1 MTGRVTAG
9 PQDSD
14 TGCSIAD
21 ISTTGVAPPPPT
33 QVALTGTVDFSDD
46 SSTVALRFTGGPG
59 TFTLPL
65 SGELTTPGP
74 PGFVEIIGYGSSEW
88 AAGQSSP
95 TSSGTLTLSRTSTGT
110 TGTIHGSVDAWL
122 APLRATNALSSH
134 PGHVELFGTLGA
146 REPMGRFELP
156 TNRLQGGCSTP
167 ELHRLGTRILPW
179 ELVPHCSDRG
189 LCGTLSLGTK
199 MAKGSTLT
207 STAGNHLLE
216 ALPDTERETL
226 MRQLRPAHLTV
237 KTVLFDPGQPIQF
250 VHFPVDGVISLVT
263 PLADGNI
270 VEVATIG
277 NEGIVG
283 VPLVPGGSL
292 AVRAISQVGGRT
304 LRLEAGEFF
313 RAVERLPAFRELVQ
327 KYVQALFGQIS
338 QAAACNRLH
347 SNEERLSRWL
357 LMSHD
362 RVGTDTFPITHEFLG
377 QMLGSRRATVTL
389 SAGLL
394 QSAGLIRYHRGRVT
408 IVDREGLE
416 SVSCECYGIIKAAL
430 DRVVSSTN

>member
-1 MTGRVTAG
+1 MGK
-9 PQDSD
+9 
-14 TGCSIAD
+14 
-21 ISTTGVAPPPPT
+21 
-33 QVALTGTVDFSDD
+33 
-46 SSTVALRFTGGPG
+46 
-59 TFTLPL
+59 
-65 SGELTTPGP
+65 
-74 PGFVEIIGYGSSEW
+74 GSSL
-88 AAGQSSP
+88 AAP
-95 TSSGTLTLSRTSTGT
+95 
-110 TGTIHGSVDAWL
+110 
-122 APLRATNALSSH
+122 
-134 PGHVELFGTLGA
+134 
-146 REPMGRFELP
+146 
-156 TNRLQGGCSTP
+156 
-167 ELHRLGTRILPW
+167 
-179 ELVPHCSDRG
+179 
-189 LCGTLSLGTK
+189 
-199 MAKGSTLT
+199 
-207 STAGNHLLE
+207 AGNHLLE
-216 ALPDTERETL
+216 ALPAAEREVVLTH
-226 MRQLRPAHLTV
+226 LRPAHLTV
-237 KTVLFDPGQPIQF
+237 KTVLFDPGQSIGH
-250 VHFPVDGVISLVT
+250 VYFPMDGVISLVT

-304 LRLEAGEFF
+304 LRMEAALFLKEF
-313 RAVERLPAFRELVQ
+313 ERLPGFRKLVQ
-327 KYVQALFGQIS
+327 KYIQALFGQIS

-416 SVSCECYGIIKAAL
+416 AVSCECYSIIKAAL
-430 DRVVSSTN
+430 DSVVAGAA